1 MEVLRQGNQEGMLK
15 NNDIF
20 AIFKDSS
27 SNIWIGT
34 SNGTYIFDRKTDKFI
49 PQEYMGQHFVSD
61 IIEDSYGNIWFSTY
75 DQGAFCY
82 NLRTQECVHYNY
94 DSDVA
99 GSICHYKLMCMFVDS
114 QKRIWFASESR
125 GICRFDYSTQKFIT
139 YELKDELGSSN
150 IAVYKILEDDNKN
163 LWLSSNLS
171 IIKFNPQNTNIQFF
185 TQDNGLF
192 GKQFNYKS
200 GYKDK
205 SKDVLWKRKR
215 FSVIPSI

>member
-1 MEVLRQGNQEGMLK
+1 
-15 NNDIF
+15 
-20 AIFKDSS
+20 
-27 SNIWIGT
+27 
-34 SNGTYIFDRKTDKFI
+34 
-49 PQEYMGQHFVSD
+49 MGQHLSL
-61 IIEDSYGNIWFSTY
+61 ISLRILINIWFSTY

-163 LWLSSNLS
+163 LWLSSNLG

-185 TQDNGLF
+185 TQDNGLR
-192 GKQFNYKS
+192 QTIQ
-200 GYKDK
+200 
-205 SKDVLWKRKR
+205 L
-215 FSVIPSI
+215 

>member
-1 MEVLRQGNQEGMLK
+1 ML
-15 NNDIF
+15 IV
-20 AIFKDSS
+20 
-27 SNIWIGT
+27 
-34 SNGTYIFDRKTDKFI
+34 R
-49 PQEYMGQHFVSD
+49 
-61 IIEDSYGNIWFSTY
+61 
-75 DQGAFCY
+75 
-82 NLRTQECVHYNY
+82 
-94 DSDVA
+94 
-99 GSICHYKLMCMFVDS
+99 
-114 QKRIWFASESR
+114 KRIWFASESR

-163 LWLSSNLS
+163 LWLSSNLG

-205 SKDVLWKRKR
+205 SEGCTLEA
-215 FSVIPSI
+215 